1 MRNKTTWTKNGIVS
15 KSKNNANSNCQTCA
29 ILHSLRRPICTRKKD
44 KRPYSIEVDNLDR
57 RRFFLD
63 TGNFM
68 TIVYATNP
76 SRLEMVVS
84 EEYCYDA
91 YNGEYKIHCEACNC
105 KTAPSAWAKQVKIC
119 QYVRCLELCKRTGHW
134 EETMFELWT
143 RWWFHN
149 ADSANG

>member
-1 MRNKTTWTKNGIVS
+1 
-15 KSKNNANSNCQTCA
+15 
-29 ILHSLRRPICTRKKD
+29 
-44 KRPYSIEVDNLDR
+44 
-57 RRFFLD
+57 
-63 TGNFM
+63 M

-119 QYVRCLELCKRTGHW
+119 QYVRCLELCKRTGH
-134 EETMFELWT
+134 
-143 RWWFHN
+143 
-149 ADSANG
+149 